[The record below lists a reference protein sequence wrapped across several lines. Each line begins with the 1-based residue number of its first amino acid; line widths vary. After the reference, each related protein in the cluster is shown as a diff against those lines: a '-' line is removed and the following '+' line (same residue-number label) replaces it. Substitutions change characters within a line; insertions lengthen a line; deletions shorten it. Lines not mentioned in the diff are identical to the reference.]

1 MRDEKSYED
10 IRNIVYP
17 VKTDRPR
24 MSMHDRAAQ
33 FSPFAALTGF
43 DALVGE
49 TARLTQ
55 TRIELDE
62 TEKAELDR
70 AMCELQVSPGRKI
83 ALTYFLR
90 DSRKDGG
97 AYLSVSGCMKKIDEI
112 NRSIVMDDKTIIPIE
127 DVISLRFEE

>member
-83 ALTYFLR
+83 TLTYFLR